1 MDFFWF
7 KIVMDHYFVLDSLVA
22 GLMTMLKNRSCLA
35 LEMAYMRGFEIF
47 FPLRCLSLYSRPFL
61 GHPQLGM
68 CV

>member
-35 LEMAYMRGFEIF
+35 LKMAYMRGFT
-47 FPLRCLSLYSRPFL
+47 
-61 GHPQLGM
+61 
-68 CV
+68 